1 MMTPLT
7 FLHFQE
13 MGSHPEIV
21 LIIFFGTIF
30 ILLIAIGYALMKR
43 VEDRWPELTGKR
55 KKEPKNHL

>member
-1 MMTPLT
+1 MMLLT

-13 MGSHPEIV
+13 MGSHPEVV

-43 VEDRWPELTGKR
+43 VEDKWPGLTSKR
-55 KKEPKNHL
+55 KKEPKNHV